1 MAINVD
7 EVYKT
12 VLLILNKEQRGYIT
26 PDEFNKVATQVQLET
41 FEKYFEDEN
50 QQWRVNENDTEYAN
64 RLKNVD
70 DKISVFKTS
79 NVPGAHVPATPSTP
93 GYFPEPTDLYRI
105 GTVIY
110 KGSTELQRVQP
121 NELLFVQMSDLTT
134 PTTDFPVYTYEGN
147 KLYVYP
153 DSIIDPTDIT
163 VTYLKKPADVVWSYY
178 IHTATGGYVYNDGVP
193 PGVGYTGPFP
203 ASGSVDFELHPSE
216 QTDVIIKILMY
227 SGVVIR
233 DPQIIQIAA
242 GKVKQEE
249 VRETL

>member
-26 PDEFNKVATQVQLET
+26 PDEFNKIATQVQLET

-50 QQWRVNENDTEYAN
+50 KQWRVNENDTEYAN

-79 NVPGAHVPATPSTP
+79 ANPASYSVDHFT
-93 GYFPEPTDLYRI
+93 EPPLLYRI
-105 GTVIY
+105 GTVVY

-121 NELLFVQMSDLTT
+121 NELLLVQMSDLTT
-134 PTTDFPVYTYEGN
+134 PTVDFPVYTYEGN

-153 DSIIDPTDIT
+153 DSIINPTDIT
-163 VTYLKKPADVVWSYY
+163 VTYLKKPEDVVWSYY
-178 IHTATGGYVYNDGVP
+178 IHDATGGYVYNDGVS

-203 ASGSVDFELHPSE
+203 ANSVDFELHPSE
-216 QTDVIIKILMY
+216 QTDVIMKILLY

-233 DPQIIQIAA
+233 DPNIVQAA
-242 GKVKQEE
+242 AAKVQQEE